1 MRHPQS
7 PPDFAKL
14 FGKVGSTRLTSIVTD
29 APALWLQDRYLH
41 WNELRRRPPPNG
53 LAHEEWWLL
62 LKMGRMGKLRPMP
75 LSDKA
80 GRPFLFSIPD
90 QLIELLYSIDRGL
103 GSAWNL
109 PATVTHPSTRGEYV
123 VSTLIQESIT
133 SSQLEG
139 AVTTRDV
146 AKEMLRSGRP
156 PRDKSERMILN
167 NYRTM
172 QRLMDLRAEPLTPER
187 VFELHR
193 RVTEGTLDNPTAAG
207 RFRTDAEKISVMDM
221 EGNVFHE
228 PPPAAELP
236 QRLAAMCDFANGRT
250 PEYFLH
256 PVVRA
261 ILLHFW
267 LAYDHPFVDGNGR
280 TARALFYWLMLHQ
293 GLELFEFISISQIL
307 LQAPTPYALAFLHTE
322 TDDNDLTYFILHQ
335 ADVIRRAVLAL
346 HEFVARK
353 AATLR
358 NAEKFLRNTDGI
370 NHRQQALLAHAI
382 RNPDTRYTIAGHR
395 VSHNVVYQTARTD
408 LLGLVELGLL
418 TARRSGVS
426 FVFQAA
432 EDLEIKLTSLAKGP
446 SPEHHPREES
456 LPLKW
461 SPPSSTDRPG
471 R

>member
-1 MRHPQS
+1 MRLPQS
-7 PPDFAKL
+7 PPDFTKL
-14 FGKVGSTRLTSIVTD
+14 FGKVGSKRLTAIVAE

-41 WNELRRRPPPNG
+41 WNDLRRRPTPQG
-53 LAHEEWWLL
+53 LTHEEWWLL
-62 LKMGRMGKLRPMP
+62 LKMGRMGKLRPIP
-75 LSDKA
+75 LPDKA

-90 QLIELLYSIDRGL
+90 QLIELLHSIDRGL

-123 VSTLIQESIT
+123 VSTLIQEAIT

-172 QRLMDLRAEPLTPER
+172 QRLMDLRAEALTPEL

-193 RVTEGTLDNPTAAG
+193 RVTEGTLDNPAAAG
-207 RFRTDAEKISVMDM
+207 RFRTDAEKIRVMDM

-236 QRLAAMCDFANGRT
+236 QRLAAMCDFANGRA

-293 GLELFEFISISQIL
+293 GLELFEFLSISQIL
-307 LQAPTPYALAFLHTE
+307 LQAPTPYALAFLHSE

-346 HEFVARK
+346 HEFVK
-353 AATLR
+353 KKTAALR
-358 NAEKFLRNTDGI
+358 STEKFLSKTDGI

-382 RNPDTRYTIAGHR
+382 RNPDTRYTITGHR
-395 VSHNVVYQTARTD
+395 SSHNVVYQTARTD

-418 TARRSGVS
+418 TARKAGTA
-426 FVFQAA
+426 FVFRAA
-432 EDLEIKLTSLAKGP
+432 DDLESKLAAMAQGS
-446 SPEHHPREES
+446 SPAPLTTEGS
-456 LPLKW
+456 LPLNW
-461 SPPSSTDRPG
+461 SPAEPTSTDP
-471 R
+471 